1 MDRDDRAR
9 VRIDFSERNKEGTK
23 AAVVGI
29 IGNTFLSI
37 FNIFIGIFSG
47 SFALVAEGSHSISD
61 VGTTIIAFTGFKVGQ
76 KPPDAEHPLG
86 HGRAEAIAGL
96 IIVLFLSFVAYEIL
110 ASAVDKLIFG
120 VTKAP
125 TNWAIFMAII
135 GITVNTFLNRYQMRI
150 GKKINSPAIM
160 ADAKQQGMD
169 VLSNLAI
176 LASVII
182 SQSGFT
188 FVDPLTG
195 FLIGLF
201 ILKAAFEVG
210 RDNINNIMGKVPEED
225 IIGKI
230 KKVTDSIDDVCGIH
244 NIKINYFGSY
254 AILSLHIEVN
264 PKLSLIESH
273 NLIHYTQEKIKD
285 EIEIIQAVVGHACL
299 FGEEYDHERY
309 ISKNKN

>member
-1 MDRDDRAR
+1 MC
-9 VRIDFSERNKEGTK
+9 VRINLSERNKEGTK
-23 AAVVGI
+23 AAAVGI
-29 IGNTFLSI
+29 FGNTFLSI
-37 FNIFIGIFSG
+37 FNIIIGIFSG
-47 SFALVAEGSHSISD
+47 SFALIAEGAHSISD
-61 VGTTIIAFTGFKVGQ
+61 VGTTIVAFIGFKVGQ
-76 KPPDAEHPLG
+76 KPPDVEHPLG

-110 ASAVDKLIFG
+110 TSAVDKLIFG
-120 VTKAP
+120 VTEAP

-135 GITVNTFLNRYQMRI
+135 GIAVNTFLNRYQMRI

-169 VLSNLAI
+169 VLSNVAI

-188 FVDPLTG
+188 FADPLVG

-225 IIGKI
+225 IIGEI
-230 KKVTDSIDDVCGIH
+230 KKVTDSIDGVCGIH

-273 NLIHYTQEKIKD
+273 NLTHYTQEKIKD
-285 EIEIIQAVVGHACL
+285 EVEIIQAVVGHACP

-309 ISKNKN
+309 ISKNKKIENS